1 MESHEVP
8 FCYHGCMKPL
18 AAVLLALAPAAAMA
32 VGEHFTVSAAYVP
45 PAKPKATATV
55 AVTFIPA
62 DPDVKI
68 NQEPAPRL
76 KLDPEQA
83 VLIDRQPPPARR
95 GESGGEPKY
104 LDSSLPVSFPV
115 ALNPSAPK
123 GEQPVK
129 GNVTYFYCSKREG
142 WCRKGTAE
150 VSFVVNVP

>member
-1 MESHEVP
+1 
-8 FCYHGCMKPL
+8 MKRL
-18 AAVLLALAPAAAMA
+18 ATALLALVPAAAMA
-32 VGEHFTVSAAYVP
+32 VGEHYTVSAAYVP
-45 PAKPKATATV
+45 SAKPRATAAV

-76 KLDPEQA
+76 KLDPDQV
-83 VLIDRQPPPARR
+83 VLVDRQPPAPRR

-104 LDSSLPVSFPV
+104 LDTSLPVSFPV
-115 ALNPSAPK
+115 ALNPKAPK

-142 WCRKGTAE
+142 WCRKGTSE
-150 VSFVVNVP
+150 VTFVVNVP

>member
-1 MESHEVP
+1 MRS
-8 FCYHGCMKPL
+8 L
-18 AAVLLALAPAAAMA
+18 AAAVLLLAPAAAVA

-45 PAKPKATATV
+45 PAKPKAAASV

-76 KLDPEQA
+76 KLDPEQV
-83 VLIDRQPPPARR
+83 VLVDRQPPAPRR

-104 LDSSLPVSFPV
+104 LDPSLPVSFPV
-115 ALNPSAPK
+115 ALNPKAPK
-123 GEQPVK
+123 GEQAVK

-142 WCRKGTAE
+142 WCRKGTSE
-150 VSFVVNVP
+150 VAFIVNVP

>member
-1 MESHEVP
+1 MGS
-8 FCYHGCMKPL
+8 L
-18 AAVLLALAPAAAMA
+18 AAAVLLLPPAAAGA
-32 VGEHFTVSAAYVP
+32 GGEPFPVSAAYVP
-45 PAKPKATATV
+45 PAKPRAAPPV
-55 AVTFIPA
+55 AVTFSPA

-83 VLIDRQPPPARR
+83 VLVDRQPPPARR

-115 ALNPSAPK
+115 ALNPNAPK

-142 WCRKGTAE
+142 WCRKGTSE
-150 VSFVVNVP
+150 VAFIVNVP

>member
-1 MESHEVP
+1 M
-8 FCYHGCMKPL
+8 GRMKTL
-18 AAVLLALAPAAAMA
+18 ATALLVLTPAAAMA

-45 PAKPKATATV
+45 PAKAKAAATV
-55 AVTFIPA
+55 AVTFIAA

-76 KLDPEQA
+76 KLDPEQV
-83 VLIDRQPPPARR
+83 VLVDRQPPAPRR

-104 LDSSLPVSFPV
+104 LDPSLPVSFPV
-115 ALNPSAPK
+115 ALNPKAPK
-123 GEQPVK
+123 GEQAVK

-150 VSFVVNVP
+150 VAFVVNVP